1 MIYSVTRLFSKK
13 EEYLNGKE
21 TDFQKNRRKH
31 LTGTLAGL
39 GTVAGAG
46 AGYLSGKHHEKKV
59 HEKEDKNIATYKKA
73 SEHDK
78 KYLRDKRYKKDMMK
92 IEKEKLK
99 EQKKQTAAARQT
111 AWNTSR
117 WYSKKEF
124 SETPFERSQR
134 LEKSANQFKTKDEL
148 EKNISELKQI
158 LKQNKENYKESGK
171 YLPSYDRNMA
181 RGRNWGLQKTIEQKE
196 AYLNNWDKIKQE
208 EKSKRR
214 KDNLK
219 ALGYAGA
226 ALVSAPIIG
235 IGVGK
240 LLK

>member
-1 MIYSVTRLFSKK
+1 MIYSVTRIFSKK

-21 TDFQKNRRKH
+21 TDFQKNGRKH

-39 GTVAGAG
+39 GTVDG

-99 EQKKQTAAARQT
+99 EQKKQTATARQT

-134 LEKSANQFKTKDEL
+134 LEKSANQFKTRDEL

-158 LKQNKENYKESGK
+158 LKQNKENYKEFGK

-196 AYLNNWDKIKQE
+196 TYLNNWDKIKQE

>member
-1 MIYSVTRLFSKK
+1 MEIQKIFSNVEDPEENLYSVLMSEEELSLFS
-13 EEYLNGKE
+13 E
-21 TDFQKNRRKH
+21 FQ
-31 LTGTLAGL
+31 
-39 GTVAGAG
+39 
-46 AGYLSGKHHEKKV
+46 
-59 HEKEDKNIATYKKA
+59 
-73 SEHDK
+73 
-78 KYLRDKRYKKDMMK
+78 
-92 IEKEKLK
+92 
-99 EQKKQTAAARQT
+99 
-111 AWNTSR
+111 
-117 WYSKKEF
+117 KEF
-124 SETPFERSQR
+124 SETPFERSKR

-158 LKQNKENYKESGK
+158 LKQNKENYKEFGK

-196 AYLNNWDKIKQE
+196 TYLNNWDKIKQE